1 MKLKQLVS
9 LLQQVEPFEKPKVL
23 LEQYPTSPELAS
35 EVLYAIANQDESIQ
49 GKSEKHADI

>member
-9 LLQQVEPFEKPKVL
+9 LLQQVDPFEKPKVL

-35 EVLYAIANQDESIQ
+35 QMLYAIANQDESIQ
-49 GKSEKHADI
+49 GKF